1 MEIKRKLTLNRVKRR
16 KKARVLAGDYAVL
29 GFLIA
34 IVCIWCVCVVK
45 YERDLENA
53 MGIETEPRY
62 IRIRSAAT
70 TETEAQ
76 AQQSEQ
82 ITEERRG
89 EFVVY
94 DIPEEYKLTGGTLPV
109 DFQKHLQKVCS
120 TYGVEYAVALAMIET
135 ESSYKPDAN
144 GNAGD
149 YGYFQIVEKYHKDRM
164 KELKVSSIDDPKD
177 NATVAI
183 DCLAQYIERFG
194 SVDKALTAYNHGV
207 TGAYRD
213 VWKDTGEEQ
222 SEYSKKVLKKA
233 ARIRKELAAVGN
245 AEK

>member
-29 GFLIA
+29 GSLIA
-34 IVCIWCVCVVK
+34 IVCIWCACVVK
-45 YERDLENA
+45 YERDLEKA
-53 MGIETEPRY
+53 MGIGIEPRY
-62 IRIRSAAT
+62 ISIRSDTT
-70 TETEAQ
+70 TEIEAQ
-76 AQQSEQ
+76 VQQSEQ
-82 ITEERRG
+82 ITE

-94 DIPEEYKLTGGTLPV
+94 DIPEEYKLTGGTLPA

-135 ESSYKPDAN
+135 ESSYRPDAK
-144 GNAGD
+144 GKAGD

-164 KELKVSSIDDPKD
+164 KELKVSSVDDPKD

-213 VWKDTGEEQ
+213 VWTDTGEEQ

-245 AEK
+245 AEE

>member
-34 IVCIWCVCVVK
+34 IVCIWCACVVQ
-45 YERDLENA
+45 YEHDLENV
-53 MGIETEPRY
+53 MGIKTEQRY
-62 IRIRSAAT
+62 IRIRSATT
-70 TETEAQ
+70 TETEVQ
-76 AQQSEQ
+76 VQQSEQ
-82 ITEERRG
+82 ITE

-135 ESSYKPDAN
+135 ESSYRPDAK
-144 GNAGD
+144 GRAGD

-164 KELKVSSIDDPKD
+164 KELKVSSIDDQKD

-213 VWKDTGEEQ
+213 VWTDTGEEQ

-233 ARIRKELAAVGN
+233 AHIRKELAAVGN
-245 AEK
+245 AEE